1 MGVSVDYGG
10 PVAVTREIFWVGF
23 HDAEA
28 DMHCNP
34 YLLVDGDEA
43 VLIDS
48 GSIPQFPV
56 IMRKII
62 DVINPAQISIVV
74 ASHPDPDVCS
84 NMAVVED
91 VVEREDLRI
100 AAHAASLRLIRY
112 YGLRSTL
119 YAVDRNDWRIT
130 LKSGRV
136 LEFIH
141 TPHLHFAG
149 SIATWDVA
157 SGSLFSSDLFG
168 AMDHDWAL
176 FGDAGYAPDMNSW
189 HEMIMPARA
198 MLNVVLDR
206 FAALPIAR
214 LCPQHGSVIEG
225 EAAVKAAIA
234 HLRALPCGLDLVKGG

>member
-1 MGVSVDYGG
+1 MSGMDYSG
-10 PVAVTREIFWVGF
+10 PVAVTRDIWWVGF

-34 YLLVDGDEA
+34 YLIVDGDEA

-62 DVINPAQISIVV
+62 DVINPAQISVVV

-91 VVEREDLRI
+91 VVERDDLRI
-100 AAHAASLRLIRY
+100 AAHSATLRLIRY
-112 YGLRSTL
+112 YGLCSTL
-119 YAVDRNDWRIT
+119 YAVDRNDWRVT

-149 SIATWDVA
+149 SMATWDPA
-157 SGSLFSSDLFG
+157 SGTLFSSDLFG
-168 AMDHDWAL
+168 ALDHDWHL
-176 FGDAGYAPDMNSW
+176 FGGPSYAADMDDW
-189 HEMIMPARA
+189 HQMIMPARA
-198 MLNVVLDR
+198 MFGAVMDR
-206 FAALPIAR
+206 FEALPIER
-214 LCPQHGSVIEG
+214 ICPQHGSVIER
-225 EAAVKAAIA
+225 AHIKAAIA
-234 HLRALPCGLDLVKGG
+234 HLRNLPCGLDLSGKS

>member
-1 MGVSVDYGG
+1 M
-10 PVAVTREIFWVGF
+10 
-23 HDAEA
+23 
-28 DMHCNP
+28 
-34 YLLVDGDEA
+34 
-43 VLIDS
+43 LIDS

-189 HEMIMPARA
+189 HEMIMPSGTMLRA
-198 MLNVVLDR
+198 VMDR

>member
-1 MGVSVDYGG
+1 MGAVDYGG
-10 PVAVTREIFWVGF
+10 PVAVTRDIFWVGF

-34 YLLVDGDEA
+34 YLIVDDDEA

-62 DVINPAQISIVV
+62 DVINPSQISVVV

-84 NMAVVED
+84 NLPVVED
-91 VVEREDLRI
+91 VAERDDLRI
-100 AAHAASLRLIRY
+100 AAHSASLRLIRY

-119 YAVDRNDWRIT
+119 YAVDRQDWRLT

-136 LEFIH
+136 LEFIP

-149 SIATWDVA
+149 SIATWDPA
-157 SGSLFSSDLFG
+157 TRTLFTSDLFG
-168 AMDHDWAL
+168 AMDHDWQL
-176 FGDAGYAPDMNSW
+176 FADATYAPDMNSW

-198 MLNVVLDR
+198 MLNAVMDR
-206 FAALPIAR
+206 FAALPITR
-214 LCPQHGSVIEG
+214 ICPQHGSVIEG
-225 EAAVKAAIA
+225 ESAVAAAIA
-234 HLRALPCGLDLVKGG
+234 HLRALPCGLDLLQGS

>member
-1 MGVSVDYGG
+1 MPTVDYGG
-10 PVAVTREIFWVGF
+10 PVAVTRDIFWVGF

-34 YLLVDGDEA
+34 YLLVDDDEA

-62 DVINPAQISIVV
+62 DVIAPGQISAVV

-91 VVEREDLRI
+91 VVERPDLRI

-119 YAVDRNDWRIT
+119 YAVDRHDWRLT
-130 LKSGRV
+130 LGSGRV
-136 LEFIH
+136 LEFIP

-149 SIATWDVA
+149 SIATWDAA
-157 SGSLFSSDLFG
+157 SGTLFSSDLFG
-168 AMDHDWAL
+168 AMDHDWQL
-176 FGDAGYAPDMNSW
+176 FANASYPPDMNTW
-189 HEMIMPARA
+189 HEMIMPARS
-198 MLNVVLDR
+198 MLGAVLDR

-214 LCPQHGSVIEG
+214 ICPQHGSVIEG
-225 EAAVKAAIA
+225 QAAVQDAIA
-234 HLRALPCGLDLVKGG
+234 HLRELPCGLDRL

>member
-1 MGVSVDYGG
+1 MSGTDYSG
-10 PVAVTREIFWVGF
+10 PVAVSRDIWWVGF

-34 YLLVDGDEA
+34 YLIVDHDEA

-48 GSIPQFPV
+48 GSIPQFPS

-62 DVINPAQISIVV
+62 DVINPSQISIVI

-91 VVEREDLRI
+91 VVERDDLRI
-100 AAHAASLRLIRY
+100 AAHSASLRLIRY
-112 YGLRSTL
+112 YGLRSML
-119 YAVDRNDWRIT
+119 YPVDRNNWRVT

-149 SIATWDVA
+149 SMATWDA
-157 SGSLFSSDLFG
+157 TSGTLFSSDLFG
-168 AMDHDWAL
+168 AMDHEWQL
-176 FGDAGYAPDMNSW
+176 FGETGYAADMDSW
-189 HEMIMPARA
+189 HEMIMPGRA
-198 MLNVVLDR
+198 MLGAVLDR
-206 FAALPIAR
+206 FQVLPVERI
-214 LCPQHGSVIEG
+214 CPQHGSVIER
-225 EAAVKAAIA
+225 AHIPAAIA
-234 HLRALPCGLDLVKGG
+234 HLRGLSCGLDLLGDGT

>member
-189 HEMIMPARA
+189 HEMIMPAGA
-198 MLNVVLDR
+198 MLRAVMDR
-206 FAALPIAR
+206 FAALPITR